1 MTKFEFALL
10 HTRQLTPTPQAPRM
24 ELWLLDQNTNIRQ
37 TLHVDADSIV
47 IGRDSDC
54 DVVLKGPFVAKRHA
68 RITRKG
74 NQFFV
79 DNVSRSGCRVA
90 NRDVLPGTPQRID
103 FGDEVQIAQ
112 FSLAL
117 IRPDDKRNLDKNTD
131 RRELQKLLMTYEQQ
145 VHALLLERMNLRVT
159 GHMSKTDEAYI
170 GQILEHLERILE
182 QTVTTLAEP
191 VVEHTRHDASARDRG
206 SAPPMPGQSAEGVQ

>member
-1 MTKFEFALL
+1 
-10 HTRQLTPTPQAPRM
+10 M

-145 VHALLLERMNLRVT
+145 VHALQAAREDGGVERRHVPIVPRV
-159 GHMSKTDEAYI
+159 H
-170 GQILEHLERILE
+170 Q
-182 QTVTTLAEP
+182 LAHI
-191 VVEHTRHDASARDRG
+191 VGRRG
-206 SAPPMPGQSAEGVQ
+206 RRGRAVNELALHRGRGELQQAL